1 VLAAHDTFL
10 LAESDG
16 SHMVPLGEFRA
27 DGQRVRFND
36 GKVDP
41 SGRFLAGTM
50 QWQESNAMGSLYMLA
65 ADGSVVTL
73 LEEAEV
79 SNGLAWSPDGTVLY
93 YIDSARHTVDA
104 FDVEPGTGR
113 LSGRRVVARVQGGDP
128 DGMAID
134 DEGLLWVAVWEG
146 SRVDRINPADGRQ
159 VAVVPMPTRNVSSV
173 AFGGP
178 LRDEL
183 FVTTARSGLDNNAL
197 AAEPHAGDLFIVR
210 PGVTGP
216 VSHRFKTS

>member
-1 VLAAHDTFL
+1 
-10 LAESDG
+10 
-16 SHMVPLGEFRA
+16 
-27 DGQRVRFND
+27 
-36 GKVDP
+36 
-41 SGRFLAGTM
+41 
-50 QWQESNAMGSLYMLA
+50 MLE

-73 LEEAEV
+73 LEEVRV
-79 SNGLAWSPDGTVLY
+79 SNGLAWNPDGTVLY
-93 YIDSARHTVDA
+93 YIDSPRRTVDA

-113 LSGRRVVARVQGGDP
+113 LSGRRVVARVQGGNP

-134 DEGLLWVAVWEG
+134 DEGLLWVAVSG
-146 SRVDRINPADGRQ
+146 GYRVDRINPADGCR
-159 VAVVPMPTRNVSSV
+159 VAVVRMPTRSVSSV

-183 FVTTARSGLDNNAL
+183 FVTTARTGLDNNAL
-197 AAEPHAGDLFIVR
+197 LAEPHAGDLFSVR